1 MKKVLAAII
10 IILLWAVPAFG
21 AEWSFGSGMQTGS
34 AAIKAGP
41 GMLKQ
46 IIVSTDGNTPV
57 TIDLY
62 DHASTPS
69 GVRLIPTWTVTTSS
83 VDRIQTLPIDNE
95 RFVNGIY
102 ANIVSGAPSP
112 GYVVIWKE

>member
-1 MKKVLAAII
+1 MKNLYAAII
-10 IILLWAVPAFG
+10 TVLLFASTSMA

-34 AAIKAGP
+34 AAIHAGP
-41 GMLKQ
+41 GMLRQ
-46 IIVSTDGNTPV
+46 IIVSTDGSTPV
-57 TIDLY
+57 VIDLY

-95 RFVNGIY
+95 RFTNGIY

-112 GYVVIWKE
+112 GYVVLWKE

>member
-1 MKKVLAAII
+1 MKKLYAAII
-10 IILLWAVPAFG
+10 IVLLFASTSLA

-34 AAIKAGP
+34 AAIHAGP
-41 GMLKQ
+41 GMLRQ
-46 IIVSTDGNTPV
+46 IIVSTDGSTPV
-57 TIDLY
+57 VIDLY

-69 GVRLIPTWTVTTSS
+69 GTRLIPTWTVTTSS

-95 RFVNGIY
+95 RFTNGIY

-112 GYVVIWKE
+112 GYVVLWKE